1 MSNEIVNR
9 VAKSKLKTI
18 DLSEYRPS
26 IKIFPLD
33 IKDFLYQDL
42 ILKEAFFKQKL
53 NEFDFE
59 FYKNRIV
66 ALSCSAETIIPMW
79 AYMLIVSALE
89 LENSTVYFGKEKF
102 VEETLFINEIN
113 KIDGKKFK
121 GQSVLVK
128 GCSNVEIPESIYIEI
143 TKKLH
148 PFVKN
153 LMFGEACSFV
163 PVFKRK
169 K

>member
-66 ALSCSAETIIPMW
+66 ALSCSAEAIIPMW
-79 AYMLIVSALE
+79 DYMLIVSAL
-89 LENSTVYFGKEKF
+89 
-102 VEETLFINEIN
+102 
-113 KIDGKKFK
+113 
-121 GQSVLVK
+121 
-128 GCSNVEIPESIYIEI
+128 
-143 TKKLH
+143 
-148 PFVKN
+148 
-153 LMFGEACSFV
+153 
-163 PVFKRK
+163 
-169 K
+169 